1 MPSVSSYEADG
12 QPLAVQTDP
21 LQFGDQ
27 AHLWLPVEE
36 CGVDLCCNIISYQ
49 ERLDSLDSLETTQ
62 FSTAG
67 DDKLSRR
74 SEN

>member
-1 MPSVSSYEADG
+1 MVPSVSSNEDDG
-12 QPLAVQTDP
+12 HPVAE
-21 LQFGDQ
+21 